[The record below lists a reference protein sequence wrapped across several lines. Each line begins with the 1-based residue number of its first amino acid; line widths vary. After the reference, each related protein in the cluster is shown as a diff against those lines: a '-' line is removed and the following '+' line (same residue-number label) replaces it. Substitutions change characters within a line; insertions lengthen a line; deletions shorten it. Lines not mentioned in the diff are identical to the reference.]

1 MPVFMQSTH
10 KSDDETHWLSV
21 GDLMSGLMIIFLFIS
36 ITYMRLVVVE
46 RDKIKDVIVAW
57 EDTQDAVYD
66 ALFLEFQHDLDR
78 WSAEIDRTTL
88 SVRFREPDIL
98 FKQGRAELQP
108 KFKEILDDF
117 FPRYLKILN
126 NYSNCEVIQ
135 NGKPRG
141 CIEEIRIEGHTST
154 EWTFSAT
161 EDEAYFFNMELSQD
175 RTRSVLQYCLSLDS
189 SKNYAWLNE
198 KISAVG
204 FSSSHPITD
213 SFGNEDKERSR
224 RVEFRVRTTVEREL
238 MRVIKD

>member
-1 MPVFMQSTH
+1 MQSSH

-66 ALFLEFQHDLDR
+66 ALFYEFKNDLEK

-88 SVRFREPDIL
+88 SVRFREPEIL
-98 FKQGRAELQP
+98 FKQGKAELQT

-126 NYSNCEVIQ
+126 NYANCEIVE
-135 NGKPRG
+135 NGRPRG

-161 EDEAYFFNMELSQD
+161 PEEAYFFNMELSQD
-175 RTRSVLQYCLSLDS
+175 RTRTVLQHCLSLAT
-189 SKNYAWLNE
+189 SKNYEWLNE